1 MSLLITSIPCTDEPR
16 GNWPVL
22 RLQTPPHSPPPP
34 HTSHTAHAEW
44 GPVMSE
50 DSDLDVAM
58 AMSLQQQDM
67 MEISGPQ
74 LMDSNKL
81 SDGELYGLP
90 SELQHLMDTH
100 RPGEHV

>member
-1 MSLLITSIPCTDEPR
+1 
-16 GNWPVL
+16 
-22 RLQTPPHSPPPP
+22 
-34 HTSHTAHAEW
+34 
-44 GPVMSE
+44 MSE

-58 AMSLQQQDM
+58 AMSLQQQDNM

-74 LMDSNKL
+74 LMMDSNKL